1 MPRRHAQAVLPR
13 HARINREKGSAAV
26 TEHPATVV
34 IMGAAVRPDGRP
46 SRALTERVAAALR
59 WGEAQPVPP
68 RYMPTGAVGRH
79 APAESTAM
87 AGLLREGGVP
97 AARIT
102 EEPTGTD
109 TLSSVQACLRLL
121 GGAPG
126 PVFVATHRYHLPRTL
141 LLFRLG
147 GCKARAVPP
156 PPGPAARASLARWRW
171 RLREIP
177 ALPYDALLMAWS
189 RLVGWSA

>member
-1 MPRRHAQAVLPR
+1 MPHGAAQAGAGR
-13 HARINREKGSAAV
+13 DQGTQEGRRGDAV
-26 TEHPATVV
+26 TEQPAIVV
-34 IMGAAVRPDGRP
+34 IMGAAVRPGGRL

-59 WGEAQPVPP
+59 WGEAQAVPP

-79 APAESTAM
+79 GPAESTVM
-87 AGLLREGGVP
+87 ARLLAEAGVP
-97 AARIT
+97 AERIA

-109 TLSSVQACLRLL
+109 TLSSVQACLGLL
-121 GGAPG
+121 RGACG

-147 GCKARAVPP
+147 GCQARAVPP

-171 RLREIP
+171 RLREVP
-177 ALPYDALLMAWS
+177 ALPYDALLMAWW
-189 RLVGWSA
+189 RLVRRST

>member
-1 MPRRHAQAVLPR
+1 M
-13 HARINREKGSAAV
+13 NRKKGGAAV
-26 TEHPATVV
+26 TEPSATVV

-59 WGEAQPVPP
+59 WGEAQPLPP
-68 RYMPTGAVGRH
+68 RYMPTGGVGRH
-79 APAESTAM
+79 GPAESAVM
-87 AGLLREGGVP
+87 ARLLAEAGVP
-97 AARIT
+97 AASILQ
-102 EEPTGTD
+102 EPTGTD

-126 PVFVATHRYHLPRTL
+126 PVLVATHRYHLPRTL

-156 PPGPAARASLARWRW
+156 PPGPAARASLSRWRW

-189 RLVGWSA
+189 RLVGRSA